1 MPVGPFT
8 TGNDISLVI
17 KLSSGNLTLNGLT
30 SFTKKMSNTKISSK
44 TINGVRK
51 TGTIPDGW
59 QGSFKLDRVDSSV
72 DDFFAAFEASY
83 FDGDNQPSGTI
94 YETIREATGAI
105 TKWRYE
111 DVTLS
116 FDDAGD
122 FSGDKRVEQTISFEA
137 SRRIKV
143 A

>member
-1 MPVGPFT
+1 MPVNGFSV
-8 TGNDISLVI
+8 GKDVSLVI
-17 KLSSGNLTLNGLT
+17 KLSSGTLTLAGLT
-30 SFTKKMSNTKISSK
+30 SFSRKPSVTKISSK
-44 TINGVRK
+44 LITGLRK

-59 QGSFKLDRVDSSV
+59 QGSFKLDRFDSTV
-72 DDFFAAFEASY
+72 DDFWAAFEAGY
-83 FDGDNQPSGTI
+83 FNGDNQPSGTI
-94 YETIREATGAI
+94 YETIKEASGAI

-122 FSGDKRVEQTISFEA
+122 FAGDKRVEQTISFEA
-137 SRRIKV
+137 SRRKKV